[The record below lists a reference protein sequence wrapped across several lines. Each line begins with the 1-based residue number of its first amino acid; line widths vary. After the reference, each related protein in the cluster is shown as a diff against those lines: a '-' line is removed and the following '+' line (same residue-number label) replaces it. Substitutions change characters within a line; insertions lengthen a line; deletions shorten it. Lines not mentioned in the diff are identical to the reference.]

1 MNQKSTKHYAVLHD
15 NFPATGTLTKAQSI
29 FGREYQMGIVV
40 EECSELQKELLKN
53 TNRKK
58 DNLPEIIDE
67 TADVYIG
74 LLHVVLS
81 YDINGQVAQRV
92 KEKLVR
98 LEERLRIREKT
109 SSVEECT
116 KAVEAQKAAQAQQHV
131 RGN

>member
-1 MNQKSTKHYAVLHD
+1 MNKKYEPLHD
-15 NFPATGTLTKAQSI
+15 DFPATDVLKRSQAI
-29 FGREYQMGIVV
+29 FGRDYQMGIVV

-92 KEKLVR
+92 KEKLDR
-98 LEERLRIREKT
+98 LNERLKIREAT
-109 SSVEECT
+109 SSVEEYT
-116 KAVEAQKAAQAQQHV
+116 KVIEAKKSKEAQRVK
-131 RGN
+131 

>member
-1 MNQKSTKHYAVLHD
+1 MNQNNSKHYAVLHET
-15 NFPATGTLTKAQSI
+15 FPATDILKRAQAI

-40 EECSELQKELLKN
+40 EECSELQKELMKN
-53 TNRKK
+53 NNRKK

-92 KEKLVR
+92 KEKLDR
-98 LEERLRIREKT
+98 LEERLKVREKA
-109 SSVEECT
+109 SNVAEYT
-116 KAVEAQKAAQAQQHV
+116 KMIEAQKQQQNV
-131 RGN
+131 K

>member
-1 MNQKSTKHYAVLHD
+1 MNQNNTKHYAVLHD
-15 NFPATGTLTKAQSI
+15 SFPATETLKRAQAI

-53 TNRKK
+53 NNRKK

-81 YDINGQVAQRV
+81 YDINGQVAKRV
-92 KEKLVR
+92 QEKLQR
-98 LEERLRIREKT
+98 LEERLKVREAT
-109 SSVEECT
+109 SSVAEYA
-116 KAVEAQKAAQAQQHV
+116 KAIEAQKKAQAQNQ
-131 RGN
+131 R